1 MLKLCFN
8 NIEVVND
15 FNILLCNILA
25 CKSLPTFMSKTVVR
39 AITYN
44 HYDAIGTS
52 PPVAE
57 SKRLAGSKYHFSEY
71 LKERYG
77 CFPTANLPHR
87 CEIYLHTVIFFFQ

>member
-25 CKSLPTFMSKTVVR
+25 GKSLPTFMSKTVVR

-44 HYDAIGTS
+44 HYDAIGQVRRRPS
-52 PPVAE
+52 QNNWLDQNVISIGI
-57 SKRLAGSKYHFSEY
+57 SKNVVLVS
-71 LKERYG
+71 G
-77 CFPTANLPHR
+77 CK
-87 CEIYLHTVIFFFQ
+87 VIA